1 MATLA
6 VKQLQLAPLGAGD
19 LIDRTVRLYRHHFMT
34 LIRVSALPVVIS
46 AAGSVTYSVS
56 VAAMSATAAPER
68 LAVYTLFMLLGLA
81 VLFLGLLAQLIVMG
95 GASRNL
101 VMHLL
106 RGEPVT
112 ARLIYRSVRTH
123 FRSLL
128 GASLL
133 VALWLMHSAAI
144 AVVVLFF
151 AMMLAFVVL
160 AAAVSAA
167 SAAGL
172 QWVTVVLALLL
183 YLAGAFVALVVFF
196 YLAGRVAYVPQV
208 LVVDGRTVADAMHRS
223 NQLAR
228 GNVRRLMGMFMFTTF
243 ASYSALMLL
252 FVPLLWFAYF
262 NGLDLNPFSFDAG
275 RAPAW
280 YTISLHVLRQL
291 SAILLAPV
299 WMMGL
304 SLLYVDER
312 VRQEGYDIELLAA
325 QRLGSMPE
333 LPTGYKAPLT
343 PAIAE
348 PVSNEPR
355 AGGVGQVGEGGQGGG
370 SSGGMRPGSI
380 LGL

>member
-56 VAAMSATAAPER
+56 AAAMSTTARTES
-68 LAVYTLFMLLGLA
+68 LAVYTIFMLLGLA

-112 ARLIYRSVRTH
+112 ARLIYGSVRKH
-123 FRSLL
+123 FRGLL

-133 VALWLMHSAAI
+133 VALWLMSSAAI

-151 AMMLAFVVL
+151 VMMLAFVVI
-160 AAAVSAA
+160 AAAVAAA
-167 SAAGL
+167 SAAGM
-172 QWVTVVLALLL
+172 QWVTVIVALLI
-183 YLAGAFVALVVFF
+183 YLAGVLLALVVLFF
-196 YLAGRVAYVPQV
+196 LAGRVAYVPQV
-208 LVVDGRTVADAMHRS
+208 LVVEGRTIVDAMHRS

-262 NGLDLNPFSFDAG
+262 NGLDLNPFSFDAA

-325 QRLGSMPE
+325 QRLGSMPD

-348 PVSNEPR
+348 PVAKESH
-355 AGGVGQVGEGGQGGG
+355 AVVVGQVGDGTQGGG
-370 SSGGMRPGSI
+370 ARPGSV